1 MKKILISIVALLI
14 LSLPAIAQTLSHKQL
29 TVNAGGGKSTSD
41 NLTCQMMTGQ
51 TSSGQSSDGE
61 FSAEGGFFIEL
72 EIPTDVDDINE
83 YRIEFELKQN
93 YPNPFNPSTT
103 IEYNLSSAGNV
114 VIAVYNI
121 LGQHIVTLV
130 DEDKSAG
137 RYQTTWSGTDGAGKA
152 VASGVYMYRIATKK
166 QVVAKKMMLMK

>member
-1 MKKILISIVALLI
+1 MKKILIPMMALLI

-29 TVNAGGGKSTSD
+29 TLNAGGGKSKSD

-72 EIPTDVDDINE
+72 DIPTDIDDTNE

-93 YPNPFNPSTT
+93 YPNPFNPTTT
-103 IEYNLSSAGNV
+103 IGYSLSSSGYV
-114 VIAVYNI
+114 TIAVYNI
-121 LGQHIVTLV
+121 LGQHIKTLV
-130 DEDKSAG
+130 AQNRSAG
-137 RYQTTWSGTDGAGKA
+137 QYQTVWDGQDENGKT
-152 VASGVYMYRIATKK
+152 VATGVYMYRITTEK
-166 QVVAKKMMLMK
+166 QIVTKKMMLMK